1 MRNLFAIF
9 IITLLFNNSSLAQD
23 KLILAE
29 GKSPNLYITH
39 TIAPK
44 DNYYSVGRIYN
55 ASPKEIAPYNDL
67 VFEKGLTLGQTIKIP
82 LAANNFSQGE
92 ATSENEVLIP
102 IYHVV
107 LAKESLTRVSANY
120 NKVPIAAIRK
130 WNNLSKDAVAPGT
143 NLIVG
148 FLKVL
153 KDQSPLAS
161 RAVNIDL
168 SDVAIKPPVEKK
180 QKVKIKESIKDAEPK
195 LKETEPEVKEKSGD
209 DATTIKTTGTIN
221 FNGGTFK
228 SEYGDQTKS
237 RSVEN
242 ENGVAATF
250 KTTSGWQDGKYYCFH
265 NTAIPGSIMKITN
278 TGNGKTVYAK
288 VLDAIPDIK
297 QNSGLLIRLSNSAA
311 DELGA
316 ADKFDCTI
324 SYAK

>member
-1 MRNLFAIF
+1 MRNLFA
-9 IITLLFNNSSLAQD
+9 LFVISLSFYNTSSAQD

-55 ASPKEIAPYNDL
+55 ASPKELAPYNEL

-92 ATSENEVLIP
+92 AAAENEVLIP
-102 IYHVV
+102 VYHVV
-107 LAKESLTRVSANY
+107 LEKESLARVSANY
-120 NKVPIAAIRK
+120 NKVPIAAIRN
-130 WNNLSKDAVAPGT
+130 WNKLSKDAVRPGT

-161 RAVNIDL
+161 RAMNIDL
-168 SDVAIKPPVEKK
+168 SEVAIKPPAVKK
-180 QKVKIKESIKDAEPK
+180 QKVKIKENVKVAEP
-195 LKETEPEVKEKSGD
+195 KETEPEVKEKSGD
-209 DATTIKTTGTIN
+209 DATTVKTSGTIN

-228 SEYGDQTKS
+228 NLYSDQTKS
-237 RSVEN
+237 GTVEN

-288 VLDAIPDIK
+288 VLDAIPDMK

-311 DELGA
+311 AELGA
-316 ADKFDCTI
+316 TDKFDCTI
-324 SYAK
+324 SYPK